1 MFLKLPIFD
10 AFPYALWGSHFIG
23 TAGVFGAPCICRG
36 ALQSLTN
43 ATILPHLLSGLPQL
57 VGHQVQQL
65 ERFWPGNFN
74 SASQF
79 TNLVSYHRNS
89 SQIFLPW
96 CVHIKFSK
104 QIVWAIKKAQIFK
117 YLLWYFAK
125 LTGFFKIQYF
135 KGHTPDWV
143 LPKSLN
149 ADNSG
154 QLYWLWQKKLKPGR
168 QVSQCLMKSM
178 ICKRSETI
186 MTIL

>member
-1 MFLKLPIFD
+1 MRLELSLID
-10 AFPYALWGSHFIG
+10 MAV
-23 TAGVFGAPCICRG
+23 VFGAPCICRG

-43 ATILPHLLSGLPQL
+43 ATILPHLLSGLP
-57 VGHQVQQL
+57 HWSATKSNSWNAFDL
-65 ERFWPGNFN
+65 EISILLPN
-74 SASQF
+74 SQASFLTIGIHPKYF
-79 TNLVSYHRNS
+79 TLMC
-89 SQIFLPW
+89 SQNILETN
-96 CVHIKFSK
+96 CLGMLYTYL
-104 QIVWAIKKAQIFK
+104 AIKEAQILK
-117 YLLWYFAK
+117 YLLWYFTK

-154 QLYWLWQKKLKPGR
+154 QLYWLWQNKLKPGR